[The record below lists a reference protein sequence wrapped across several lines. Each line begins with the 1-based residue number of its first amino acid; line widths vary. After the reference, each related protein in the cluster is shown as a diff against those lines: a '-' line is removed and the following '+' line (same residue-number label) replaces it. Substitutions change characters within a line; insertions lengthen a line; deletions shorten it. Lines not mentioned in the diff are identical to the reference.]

1 MEGGEGG
8 PTDNL
13 NINKRGGIKGG
24 ICCQK
29 WQPVITKYGCPKQ
42 LLIVEK
48 HQYNLSCSLH
58 LYIKQ
63 NRTFLITTLSNVNT
77 KSCLRIQTR
86 LCIHL
91 FVLLVPSCS
100 LTRCFWGILLN
111 QKNSLYIILTF
122 NVKIN
127 GICIRKL

>member
-1 MEGGEGG
+1 MKNVLG
-8 PTDNL
+8 
-13 NINKRGGIKGG
+13 
-24 ICCQK
+24 QK
-29 WQPVITKYGCPKQ
+29 WQPVITNYGCLKQ

-48 HQYNLSCSLH
+48 HQYNFSYSLH

-63 NRTFLITTLSNVNT
+63 NRTFLITNLSNVNT
-77 KSCLRIQTR
+77 ESCLRNQTC

-111 QKNSLYIILTF
+111 HSLKKQIVWKNGPNWSFYALMLRTKLY
-122 NVKIN
+122 
-127 GICIRKL
+127 